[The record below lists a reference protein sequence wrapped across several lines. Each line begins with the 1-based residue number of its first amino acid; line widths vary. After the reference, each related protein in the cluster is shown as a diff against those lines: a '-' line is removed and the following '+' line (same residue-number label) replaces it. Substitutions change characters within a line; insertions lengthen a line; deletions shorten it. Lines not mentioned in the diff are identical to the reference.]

1 MKTIAATEFK
11 AKCLNLIGQMGEDR
25 VPITI
30 TKRGKPVAI
39 LSPFP
44 QTNETASIVGAM
56 RDTVLAYSD
65 PFHPVTD
72 PSDWTASQ

>member
-25 VPITI
+25 EPITI

-65 PFHPVTD
+65 PFQPVTD

>member
-25 VPITI
+25 EPITI

-44 QTNETASIVGAM
+44 QTNETTSIVGAM

-65 PFHPVTD
+65 PFQPVTD

>member
-25 VPITI
+25 EPITI

-56 RDTVLAYSD
+56 RDTVLAYCD
-65 PFHPVTD
+65 PFQPVTD